1 MLWAQK
7 TVRKRWNGRNAR
19 RAPKFVAGSGDGSGT
34 VSCDGSS
41 FITAVGTPAS
51 DPFVLGLGG
60 TDLRANLKTGKYESE
75 TVWNEPAYAGG
86 FSNVYSRPD
95 YQAGL
100 SSSACTASPPT
111 DTCYQSDN
119 DIAGLTVNAVSI
131 DDSLTPGP
139 GLRRSRRRVGS
150 CRRRRLAHV
159 QRRPSVPIQPRPRA
173 RGRIRFLPY
182 KRDRGGKVSATHT
195 LIYVSRFDFHATV
208 IIYPHGLATNHRGL
222 LLCRLLEGAIATYP
236 YRAPTSG
243 SAA

>member
-1 MLWAQK
+1 MGAAQ
-7 TVRKRWNGRNAR
+7 
-19 RAPKFVAGSGDGSGT
+19 F
-34 VSCDGSS
+34 SCDGSS

-139 GLRRSRRRVGS
+139 GLPRSRRRDVRARAPRS
-150 CRRRRLAHV
+150 AQRQAARPRV
-159 QRRPSVPIQPRPRA
+159 QQIHDLYAQQSALDHAAQASPPRPKPRTSGAGRA
-173 RGRIRFLPY
+173 
-182 KRDRGGKVSATHT
+182 S
-195 LIYVSRFDFHATV
+195 
-208 IIYPHGLATNHRGL
+208 
-222 LLCRLLEGAIATYP
+222 LEGP
-236 YRAPTSG
+236 MD
-243 SAA
+243 